1 MRKVDRKS
9 YLIESYVIDYEN
21 GVICEVNVDKLINE
35 IRWSFEEKNNN
46 EPLYYMNNEELLNLI
61 YNVDRVSFRANPI
74 KSSDNI
80 DDTIKYL
87 EEFDEFHK
95 LYKISPYHER
105 TMVKNYLSSNWVPV
119 IEYQILCQLKNN
131 SKGLGLD
138 DIVRIWNSSPFTITK
153 IPDNFLSDIRLIESN
168 NMLSNI
174 RLYYKF
180 SVEIN
185 NELMD
190 FMARDSYNN
199 VSYCDKFLE
208 LLEKSIY

>member
-1 MRKVDRKS
+1 MRS
-9 YLIESYVIDYEN
+9 N
-21 GVICEVNVDKLINE
+21 GLLE
-35 IRWSFEEKNNN
+35 RKNND
-46 EPLYYMNNEELLNLI
+46 ETLYYIDNEELLYLI
-61 YNVDRVSFRANPI
+61 YNIDRVNFKLDYLKESYNV
-74 KSSDNI
+74 DG
-80 DDTIKYL
+80 TIKYL

-95 LYKISPYHER
+95 LYKITPYHER
-105 TMVKNYLSSNWVPV
+105 TMVKNYLSSTWVPV
-119 IEYQILCQLKNN
+119 VEYQILYQLRSN
-131 SKGLGLD
+131 SKGLGLS
-138 DIVRIWNSSPFTITK
+138 DIVKMWNSSPFTITK
-153 IPDNFLSDIRLIESN
+153 VPDNFLSDLRLIECN
-168 NMLSNI
+168 NILSNI